1 MNKYLLIL
9 TTIGA
14 SSLSFV
20 PLTFA
25 QTPTLTTRQEIR
37 QEIKILKETLRGKT
51 VRLGRATITAI
62 GSSSITVTSNSKT
75 YTVNIT
81 STTNLRRHYFGRATL
96 TEFSVN
102 DLVDIVGLYTDD
114 TGTTV
119 NARLIRN
126 VSIMKRRGVF
136 FGTVSAKTD
145 TTITLAS
152 KERGIQTVTV
162 SSNTRY
168 LNQKGTATTIA
179 TINIGDTIRV
189 NGLWDKANN
198 TITEITTIKDFSL
211 TQ

>member
-1 MNKYLLIL
+1 MISILASCLLTL
-9 TTIGA
+9 A
-14 SSLSFV
+14 SSQPV
-20 PLTFA
+20 HA
-25 QTPTLTTRQEIR
+25 QTPTFTTRQEIR
-37 QEIKILKETLRGKT
+37 QEIKILKETIRGKM

-81 STTNLRRHYFGRATL
+81 SITNLRRHYFGRATL

-152 KERGIQTVTV
+152 KERSTQTITV

-168 LNQKGTATTIA
+168 LNQNGTATTIA

-189 NGLWDKANN
+189 SGLWDKANN
-198 TITEITTIKDFSL
+198 TITEVTTIKDFSL
-211 TQ
+211 LK